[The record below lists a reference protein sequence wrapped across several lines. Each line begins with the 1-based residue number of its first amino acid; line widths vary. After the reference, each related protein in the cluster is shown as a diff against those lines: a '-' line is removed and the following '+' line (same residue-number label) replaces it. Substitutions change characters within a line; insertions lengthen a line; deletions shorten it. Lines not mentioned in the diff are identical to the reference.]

1 MQKKETA
8 QMQLWTD
15 EGYRNIWCSKCRKQS
30 RCQDWRCR
38 HDLVWN
44 ECPIHRQDP
53 EQHRTIRSA
62 QSLGKLAPPVTLLSS
77 ERPEPES
84 KSRKQCRRKLNAAIK
99 RKCVIQS
106 THPAFYNVDLSKCPK
121 LAAKVIGFSLRQE
134 PETGEDVC
142 HSATLHSQCA
152 SRGVDDIPSI
162 QRERVFR
169 RTPPM
174 GPLFLAWSGSM
185 RMSDPLQGQVVVW
198 LHMYSFSTQR
208 QLVQLA
214 VLQAVQVRS
223 DCSLKA
229 AALSS

>member
-1 MQKKETA
+1 MQRKETA

-106 THPAFYNVDLSKCPK
+106 THPAFYNVGLSKCPK

-162 QRERVFR
+162 QRESVSPHSANGPSLPGTVRVDEDVRPTTEASCSVAAHVQFFN
-169 RTPPM
+169 TAATGAACGTASCS
-174 GPLFLAWSGSM
+174 GP
-185 RMSDPLQGQVVVW
+185 
-198 LHMYSFSTQR
+198 
-208 QLVQLA
+208 
-214 VLQAVQVRS
+214 VR
-223 DCSLKA
+223 L
-229 AALSS
+229 